1 MHSRSKTNA
10 NGIIQKPLPAPKR
23 KESQMLAAA
32 QHEDRQLPQ
41 EEEHNL
47 ETSGN
52 HDNDYNDK
60 EEEGEPY
67 QLNREND
74 SSDFNLETS
83 DKDHSIKKTRD
94 ASISPLP
101 SHHSFIVDGNNR
113 RDSSEG
119 TAAAVRMSPR
129 EGANQSSRRL
139 SQGQGQNSTEG
150 EDNAQSPLVSSDHRK
165 LRAEASSLV
174 HNDDFVDSQS
184 RKSLLTPP
192 KSNMGSGWLTAGG
205 GRNARARSVAAV
217 DDNGGQGQGDSG
229 RGQ

>member
-1 MHSRSKTNA
+1 
-10 NGIIQKPLPAPKR
+10 
-23 KESQMLAAA
+23 MLAAA
-32 QHEDRQLPQ
+32 QHEDHQLPQ
-41 EEEHNL
+41 KKEPNL
-47 ETSGN
+47 ETNRN
-52 HDNDYNDK
+52 HDDDYNDK
-60 EEEGEPY
+60 EEEGEPN

-83 DKDHSIKKTRD
+83 DKDHLIKKTRD

-119 TAAAVRMSPR
+119 TAAVVGMSPR

-150 EDNAQSPLVSSDHRK
+150 EDNAQSSLVGSDHRK
-165 LRAEASSLV
+165 LRAEASSFV
-174 HNDDFVDSQS
+174 HNDDFIDSQS
-184 RKSLLTPP
+184 RKSLLTSS
-192 KSNMGSGWLTAGG
+192 KSNMGSGWLTAGEAG
-205 GRNARARSVAAV
+205 DAKARSVAAV
-217 DDNGGQGQGDSG
+217 DDDGQGQGDNG